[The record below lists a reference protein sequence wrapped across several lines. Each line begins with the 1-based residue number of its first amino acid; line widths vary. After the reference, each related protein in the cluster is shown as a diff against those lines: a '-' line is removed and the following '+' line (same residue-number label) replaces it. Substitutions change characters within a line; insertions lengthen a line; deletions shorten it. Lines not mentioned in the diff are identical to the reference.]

1 MTKKTKQVTQ
11 DELAEALQDLYWTLH
26 RHSKASNKMA
36 TIEWLKDRDSD
47 VFDSKNCI
55 SGTEFEK
62 YMAKARKLINK
73 LGRANRRFQ

>member
-1 MTKKTKQVTQ
+1 MAKKNVVSQ

-36 TIEWLKDRDSD
+36 TLEWLKDRDSD
-47 VFDSKNCI
+47 VFEDKNCI

-62 YMAKARKLINK
+62 FMPRARKLINR
-73 LGRANRRFQ
+73 LGKTNRRFQ